1 MISRRTFAA
10 GIAGASALSL
20 SPPMLRRSFA
30 AWAPSNDI
38 ELVIPYAP
46 GGGADVFA
54 RVVGKIIA
62 EEKLCPVNLTPL
74 NKPGGGS
81 AVGIGYVASNRAA
94 NPETLV
100 VINNATVLTPLKVA
114 NAPGWRE
121 LRPLANFFAEDYLL
135 FVKGDAPWNSLKDM
149 IDDAKAKHN
158 GAITLS
164 SGGSS
169 DELAARILARA
180 GGIKFTLANF
190 SGGGEALNAV
200 LGGHVQA
207 TIGTAIEFLGQVKA
221 GAIKALATLGQARYS
236 QLPDVPTTKESGLAT
251 VRFEAFRGIGGPKG
265 MPDEAAA
272 YWIGVLEK
280 VAASAQMKA
289 YVEQNGAREFV
300 LSGDPYTKYL
310 TEQEKVF
317 RDYLA

>member
-20 SPPMLRRSFA
+20 SPSMMRRSFA
-30 AWAPSNDI
+30 AWAPSNDV

-46 GGGADVFA
+46 GGGADILG

-62 EEKLCPVNLTPL
+62 EQKFCPVNVIPV

-94 NPETLV
+94 SPETLV
-100 VINNATVLTPLKVA
+100 VLNNATVLTPLKVA

-121 LRPLANFFAEDYLL
+121 LRPLANFIGEDYLL
-135 FVKGDAPWNSLKDM
+135 FVKGDAPWNSLKDV
-149 IDDAKAKHN
+149 IDDAKAKYN

-169 DELAARILARA
+169 DELAARIIARA
-180 GGIKFTLANF
+180 GGIKFTFGNF
-190 SGGGEALNAV
+190 SGGGEALNAL

-207 TIGTAIEFLGQVKA
+207 TIGNPIEFLGQVKA
-221 GAIKALATLGQARYS
+221 GAIKALATLGEARYS
-236 QLPDVPTTKESGLAT
+236 LLPDVPTTKESGLAT
-251 VRFEAFRGIGGPKG
+251 VRFEAFRGIAGPKG

-289 YVEQNGAREFV
+289 YVEQNAAREFV
-300 LSGDPYTKYL
+300 LSGDAYTKYL

-317 RDYLA
+317 REYLA